1 MGARTNGWEAN
12 DTRHGGKDV
21 SSGRLKYVPG
31 LSRRRRPGPARQ
43 EEFSQRRR
51 RAQRPWRLPHRTFFS
66 LKNTCARGIGRVRRR
81 GTRMA
86 HAMGATPQGP
96 VSVGKGSCKK
106 GELAAHAVAL
116 KDAAASLTDTPA
128 SIPPRR
134 VIITTRS
141 ARVRGRRTRVRARAR
156 QLPTRTGA
164 GATEDASAASAARA
178 GAKVVPR
185 ASKGTLSSQATLWR
199 GPHAEHGCAS
209 RSSAAK
215 TCPGALKESCA

>member
-81 GTRMA
+81 GKRMA
-86 HAMGATPQGP
+86 HAIRQR
-96 VSVGKGSCKK
+96 GKRKLQKRGT
-106 GELAAHAVAL
+106 AAHAVAL
-116 KDAAASLTDTPA
+116 KEAAAASLTDTPA